1 MEIRRHQRD
10 VEPRT
15 DSRIDHERVQVLRE
29 PQVADEDRVLA
40 VRHVIDAEGTEGVG
54 ACAVIAWSEQNEGIS
69 QGLGRVAI
77 RDFAGNR
84 RARQR
89 FAG

>member
-40 VRHVIDAEGTEGVG
+40 VRHVIDAEGTRESV
-54 ACAVIAWSEQNEGIS
+54 
-69 QGLGRVAI
+69 L
-77 RDFAGNR
+77 
-84 RARQR
+84 AR
-89 FAG
+89 